1 MKKLTFLIGVIM
13 LTGIVA
19 SARTQYSKSELVGG
33 KRLIDIV
40 VSCRSFSPEGDGNG
54 NHQNDNELSQE
65 DRVEKIIQYFAD
77 GVYESTEGMHLIRNV
92 RVFKDTKKAALCDI
106 LVWNL
111 GAASRV
117 HKGVGVDSGQIQF
130 YTQ

>member
-40 VSCRSFSPEGDGNG
+40 VSCRSFAPEGDGNG
-54 NHQNDNELSQE
+54 NHQNERDCTL
-65 DRVEKIIQYFAD
+65 
-77 GVYESTEGMHLIRNV
+77 
-92 RVFKDTKKAALCDI
+92 
-106 LVWNL
+106 
-111 GAASRV
+111 
-117 HKGVGVDSGQIQF
+117 
-130 YTQ
+130 